1 MKTEALV
8 ALASLLG
15 DVRISLRTLETQI
28 DRAIDALAVI
38 AGDPGATR
46 APPDHALVIDEA
58 RFTVRWDGRECELGQ
73 TLLYRLLRRLNALPV
88 RYVTHEDLLED
99 VWGAERTPSAIR
111 TAVGDLRRRIKAA
124 GMNDLAG
131 AIDGRNPGHYG
142 LRLDRLGR
150 PRGPDANPTAT
161 RR

>member
-38 AGDPGATR
+38 AGDPSATR

-111 TAVGDLRRRIKAA
+111 TAVGDLRRRLKAA

-131 AIDGRNPGHYG
+131 AIDGSNPGHYG

-150 PRGPDANPTAT
+150 SRGPDANPTAT